1 MGWDGDTKA
10 KQPLQMELFP
20 ELNETEEKVFQLLSK
35 VESMHV
41 NMLSIELNLP
51 VSDLFF
57 TLLELEMKKVV
68 RALPGGVYKL
78 I

>member
-1 MGWDGDTKA
+1 
-10 KQPLQMELFP
+10 MELFP